1 MTRLATPTVMKM
13 AQRGTVVDPLPTS
26 HPFSPGESMLCQ
38 HMIAISYSNINKI
51 IAVCQPEIFNYFTNC
66 TGHIDRDGVTLI
78 QRHKPSSER
87 NACNHCFGYSLYMQT
102 MWMNTG

>member
-38 HMIAISYSNINKI
+38 HMIAMLYSNINKI
-51 IAVCQPEIFNYFTNC
+51 IAVCQLEIFNNFIHC
-66 TGHIDRDGVTLI
+66 TGDIDRVGVTLI

-87 NACNHCFGYSLYMQT
+87 NAYNHCLGDSL
-102 MWMNTG
+102 